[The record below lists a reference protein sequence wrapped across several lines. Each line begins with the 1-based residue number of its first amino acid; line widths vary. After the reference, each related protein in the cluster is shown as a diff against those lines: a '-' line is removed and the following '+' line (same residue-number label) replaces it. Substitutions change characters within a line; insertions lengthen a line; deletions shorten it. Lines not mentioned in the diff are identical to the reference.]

1 MRAAPELVLSAV
13 EVAGRRVDV
22 VLAGGRVQEIVPAGE
37 AATHG
42 VEVVAGAGG
51 ALLPGLHDH
60 HLHLLAL
67 AAAGTSVAVG
77 PGAVGDRADLS
88 RALRAA
94 PASTDGWIRAVGYH
108 ESVAGPLDRWVLDE
122 LEPDRPVRVQHRTG
136 AAWFLS
142 SSALARLGLAGP
154 AGDRTDVEG
163 VELDALG
170 RPTGRIYGN
179 DLLVRGSGPA
189 PDLAPVG
196 RTLASY
202 GVTGVTDATPYA
214 EASAFD
220 PLVAAIEGGALPQQ
234 VVVTGGPALAGATV
248 PAALG
253 LGPVKL
259 VVADHGLPDLDGL
272 AGDIDRA
279 HRHGRPVAVH
289 CVTRAGLVLALAAWD
304 QAGPR
309 RGDRVE
315 HASVAPPELRT
326 HMARLGLTVV
336 TQPSFVAERGDQ
348 YLTDVDD
355 DDIAHLYPC
364 RSLEA
369 DGVPVGGSTDAP
381 YASADPWR
389 AVRAAVDRRTTS
401 GAILGRGERLAP
413 GRSLELFL
421 TPPDDPGG
429 PPRRVE
435 VGAPADLCLLAVTL
449 DEALRAPSST
459 AVRATFRGGRRIH

>member
-1 MRAAPELVLSAV
+1 MRGC
-13 EVAGRRVDV
+13 AGRSARH
-22 VLAGGRVQEIVPAGE
+22 P
-37 AATHG
+37 T
-42 VEVVAGAGG
+42 
-51 ALLPGLHDH
+51 
-60 HLHLLAL
+60 
-67 AAAGTSVAVG
+67 
-77 PGAVGDRADLS
+77 
-88 RALRAA
+88 
-94 PASTDGWIRAVGYH
+94 STDGWVRAIGYH

-142 SSALARLGLAGP
+142 SSALERLGLA
-154 AGDRTDVEG
+154 AGIDRDG
-163 VELDALG
+163 LELDATG

-179 DLLVRGSGPA
+179 DRLVRGSGPA

-202 GVTGVTDATPYA
+202 GVTGVTDATPYL
-214 EASAFD
+214 ETSGFD
-220 PLVAAIEGGALPQQ
+220 PLVAAVDAGRLAQR
-234 VVVTGGPALAGATV
+234 VVVTGGAALAGATV

-253 LGPVKL
+253 VGPVKL

-279 HRHGRPVAVH
+279 HRHDRPVAVH

-315 HASVAPPELRT
+315 HASVAPPELRG

-336 TQPSFVAERGDQ
+336 TQPSFVAERGDE
-348 YLTDVDD
+348 YLAEVDAD
-355 DDIAHLYPC
+355 DLPHLYPC

-381 YASADPWR
+381 YSSADPWD
-389 AVRAAVDRRTTS
+389 AIRAAVERSTRSGSRPVARRAASPPAGPSTSSSPRPTTPAGTRVAS
-401 GAILGRGERLAP
+401 RSAPPPTCASWPSRSPRRSPTRARRRCGHVPCRTPDPLTLELCRRCRP
-413 GRSLELFL
+413 GRC
-421 TPPDDPGG
+421 G
-429 PPRRVE
+429 PCHRR
-435 VGAPADLCLLAVTL
+435 C
-449 DEALRAPSST
+449 
-459 AVRATFRGGRRIH
+459 